1 MHHKCS
7 ICQTAL
13 LVSLQIK
20 VLVTKKKKDFQVLHW
35 HPSKTNLA
43 LSSLRKLCKTISILL
58 CVLLYQH
65 QQVRN
70 PKHWAVAGK
79 HHHCKNHTSK
89 ILLKADVTTDIH
101 KTSVLSG
108 SRFTLTSPS
117 VVRIAGTKTLRREIT
132 VRANQFLPFMFIF
145 LHYSFFPPSTSK
157 KM

>member
-1 MHHKCS
+1 MQYLPNRLTCFPPNKSSCE
-7 ICQTAL
+7 
-13 LVSLQIK
+13 
-20 VLVTKKKKDFQVLHW
+20 KKNIFQVLHW

-79 HHHCKNHTSK
+79 HHHCKNHTSE

-108 SRFTLTSPS
+108 SQFTLTSPS

-132 VRANQFLPFMFIF
+132 VGQI
-145 LHYSFFPPSTSK
+145 SFCPPCLFSSITLFFPSTSK